1 MDIYVYIL
9 REMGFKTSDRVFFL
23 VCNGEKSY
31 DKFDKKLNF
40 TTKLIPYL
48 TNTSSIKNVIKNMK
62 AVLES
67 DDIPVLNKSCEKCMY
82 LDAGKKLI

>member
-1 MDIYVYIL
+1 
-9 REMGFKTSDRVFFL
+9 MGFKTSDRVFFL

-40 TTKLIPYL
+40 TTKLVPYL
-48 TNTSSIKNVIKNMK
+48 NNISNIKNVIRNMK

-67 DDIPVLNKSCEKCMY
+67 DNVPVLNKSCEKCMY
-82 LDAGKKLI
+82 LNAGKELI